1 MYTVADMLLFL
12 MQATTCGTCE
22 TCAGAWGPGLV
33 KRLQHRVLDY
43 RARCEFALTEQM
55 NWKKERRTL
64 QEQCFELRT
73 SLEAERDR
81 VLQQTTK
88 RANNSL
94 AIGVM
99 TGGSVRSG
107 RASVKL
113 GQDALA
119 MMKESGEQDS
129 GTLDMAAA
137 AIMRTRFGGLFIAAL
152 KEMIP
157 LQGDVANITSQF
169 GSGCGTFF
177 KFYSYLL
184 LLAMLAT
191 FFFAPLLLNHFAENR
206 GTFSE
211 RMCGSYL
218 PCFLFLGSFYKS
230 SGVAV
235 EQWVTAV
242 ELKPSNGNTSLS
254 MFTDIGREAFD
265 EKFAACPM
273 VRFVRDC
280 RVQALFAGFLD
291 NSTGLSAYDV
301 FTSSWQNMPG
311 TQNEDWVIYSRLA
324 DVIQAETPWPSCSV
338 NDTSAGQGFPG
349 ICKFSPTSQLT
360 GRWFASA
367 ETFEGNLPKHG
378 LQLELWNSST
388 RCFVESRADVRN
400 MVGGLPVTVESSGKD
415 LWMAFWYFFGNMVSI
430 IFAVLFFLGW
440 WQMTEATYNYEQFT
454 ESLEPKGWSSLLLGL
469 WNFRLN
475 SESDREIWKQTMVS
489 QLRAQFREEK
499 DNEKARKRT
508 LMDVYFLV
516 LKRLL
521 GFLLN
526 LGIIAGLWIAIW
538 ICIRDRTQLVDSLA
552 GSFEQCCNARGLG
565 EWLGA
570 TLAPLLVTGAGA
582 VLPPVTELLT
592 SLEAWP
598 QKYRA
603 QLNIYR
609 FFLGQILTAGLY
621 AAICLELLYDW
632 PIWTSGDLVLQ
643 PQVEPCGAYPCKA
656 DHAGAEMLSLVVT
669 EFTLM
674 MVKPLAKL
682 CWALIRHNLQ
692 KLMGRK
698 GNFPWPVFEIQDD
711 AVNVVYFSALLWMC
725 LSTVPYMAVI
735 GPLLLY
741 LHFKWLRF
749 NLTFLMRRPFITD
762 TTGLLVTLQRIT
774 CINFIAIGLLMMS
787 QLIITVPYEPTCGPV
802 DGFRAAGPMIWYLD
816 FPLKEVWMVVYQV
829 TLENRGSLLA
839 ATCFLMTVLGMMHQ
853 VKMKTN
859 RSVVEQMSGVAN
871 RHVASLEREMGRS
884 RQPPERRVTVRH
896 GDRITASVQMQR
908 VHLQWTK
915 LAYMTMLSVLQ
926 SLGEIPLLLVDEA
939 AQCVEPGL
947 FVPLNWGS
955 VAFALVGD
963 EKQLPATIL
972 SKKAS
977 QLDLGVSIFERF
989 VRDEI
994 VSLGNGFVQLDEQQR
1009 MHPSIA
1015 RFPCDAFYGG
1025 TIRDGAAMS
1034 KREPIPGFPWPVPGC
1049 HVAFVECGYMT
1060 GEEGGMG
1067 GGSHSNYKEA
1077 NVLLTVLK
1085 RCLAKG
1091 TLPSQVGIITGYS
1104 AQQALLQKEVA
1115 KLGLPGLRVDT
1126 VDGFQGAERDLI
1138 LASTVR
1144 SHYKV
1149 GFMRDPRRVNVL
1161 LTRAK
1166 RGLVVFGNGTTLNS
1180 EMETWRPW
1188 LTWIRE
1194 QGAQMSAEQ
1203 LVGGADFP
1211 GGLDEPWGE
1220 DPWEAPRLP
1229 VPTDDRTIHATSSPA
1244 PGPLPPAAFPSS
1256 NRPASFPPVSTAPS
1270 RPASFPPAATAASG
1284 PIGPIR
1290 PSQAASFPT
1299 GRTYAAAAHSGTTDE
1314 DDGLRMRQTWLK
1326 TAVSQPAPAAWLEKD
1341 NWTEYAAEDGRIW
1354 EHNEVTGESR
1364 WKEIEKL

>member
-1 MYTVADMLLFL
+1 MGGGKGGKGSKGGGKNKGNFADEQKVSSSPVNETAPTEEDIDLAAALGVDQFEEPDVHCPWCHVEYSDDSNFCGSCGKPRKALTCYNCEAHYVKGSLFCR
-12 MQATTCGTCE
+12 TCGFPRQGLPP
-22 TCAGAWGPGLV
+22 AGTPSPSPGGKAATPKDKPFGSPKDSDGENLDWIFEDKLVKEAVEKEMAEQGVLLEGDDMWHMRDMCRTVERAIDPPYEGLV
-33 KRLQHRVLDY
+33 KRLQHRALDY

-55 NWKKERRTL
+55 NWKRERRTL

-107 RASVKL
+107 RASVRL

-137 AIMRTRFGGLFIAAL
+137 AIMRSRFGGLFIAAL

-218 PCFLFLGSFYKS
+218 PCFLFLGSFYKE

-242 ELKPSNGNTSLS
+242 ELKPSTGNTSLS
-254 MFTDIGREAFD
+254 TFTDIGREAFD

-301 FTSSWQNMPG
+301 FTSSWQDMPG

-324 DVIQAETPWPSCSV
+324 DVIQAETPWPTCSV

-349 ICKFSPTSQLT
+349 ICKFSPASQLT

-367 ETFEGNLPKHG
+367 DTFEGNLPKHG

-388 RCFVESRADVRN
+388 RCFVETRADVRN

-489 QLRAQFREEK
+489 QLRTQFREEK
-499 DNEKARKRT
+499 EHEKARKRT

-516 LKRLL
+516 LQRLL

-538 ICIRDRTQLVDSLA
+538 ICIRDRTQLVESLA
-552 GSFEQCCNARGLG
+552 GSLEQCCNARGLG

-592 SLEAWP
+592 HLEAWP

-643 PQVEPCGAYPCKA
+643 PQVEPCGTYPCKA

-682 CWALIRHNLQ
+682 CWALIWHNIK
-692 KLMGRK
+692 KLMGKR
-698 GNFPWPVFEIQDD
+698 GNFPWPVFQIQDD

-749 NLTFLMRRPFITD
+749 NLSFLMRRPFITD

-787 QLIITVPYEPTCGPV
+787 QLIITVPFEPTCGPV

-816 FPLKEVWMVVYQV
+816 FPPPASLLPALKEVWMVVYQV

-871 RHVASLEREMGRS
+871 RHVASLEREMWRID
-884 RQPPERRVTVRH
+884 RQ
-896 GDRITASVQMQR
+896 
-908 VHLQWTK
+908 
-915 LAYMTMLSVLQ
+915 
-926 SLGEIPLLLVDEA
+926 
-939 AQCVEPGL
+939 
-947 FVPLNWGS
+947 N
-955 VAFALVGD
+955 
-963 EKQLPATIL
+963 
-972 SKKAS
+972 
-977 QLDLGVSIFERF
+977 DL
-989 VRDEI
+989 
-994 VSLGNGFVQLDEQQR
+994 
-1009 MHPSIA
+1009 
-1015 RFPCDAFYGG
+1015 
-1025 TIRDGAAMS
+1025 
-1034 KREPIPGFPWPVPGC
+1034 
-1049 HVAFVECGYMT
+1049 
-1060 GEEGGMG
+1060 
-1067 GGSHSNYKEA
+1067 
-1077 NVLLTVLK
+1077 LK
-1085 RCLAKG
+1085 R
-1091 TLPSQVGIITGYS
+1091 
-1104 AQQALLQKEVA
+1104 
-1115 KLGLPGLRVDT
+1115 
-1126 VDGFQGAERDLI
+1126 
-1138 LASTVR
+1138 
-1144 SHYKV
+1144 
-1149 GFMRDPRRVNVL
+1149 
-1161 LTRAK
+1161 
-1166 RGLVVFGNGTTLNS
+1166 
-1180 EMETWRPW
+1180 
-1188 LTWIRE
+1188 
-1194 QGAQMSAEQ
+1194 
-1203 LVGGADFP
+1203 
-1211 GGLDEPWGE
+1211 
-1220 DPWEAPRLP
+1220 RL
-1229 VPTDDRTIHATSSPA
+1229 
-1244 PGPLPPAAFPSS
+1244 
-1256 NRPASFPPVSTAPS
+1256 
-1270 RPASFPPAATAASG
+1270 
-1284 PIGPIR
+1284 
-1290 PSQAASFPT
+1290 
-1299 GRTYAAAAHSGTTDE
+1299 E
-1314 DDGLRMRQTWLK
+1314 
-1326 TAVSQPAPAAWLEKD
+1326 WLE
-1341 NWTEYAAEDGRIW
+1341 
-1354 EHNEVTGESR
+1354 GE
-1364 WKEIEKL
+1364 K

>member
-1 MYTVADMLLFL
+1 MAEQGVLLEGDDMWHMRDMCRTVERAIDPPY
-12 MQATTCGTCE
+12 E
-22 TCAGAWGPGLV
+22 GLV

-55 NWKKERRTL
+55 NWKKERRTI

-242 ELKPSNGNTSLS
+242 ELKPSTGNTSLS
-254 MFTDIGREAFD
+254 MLTDIGREAFD

-311 TQNEDWVIYSRLA
+311 TQNQDWVIYSRLA

-338 NDTSAGQGFPG
+338 NETLAGQGFPG
-349 ICKFSPTSQLT
+349 ICKFSPASQLT

-388 RCFVESRADVRN
+388 RCFVETRADVRN

-816 FPLKEVWMVVYQV
+816 FPLKEVWMGVYQV

-839 ATCFLMTVLGMMHQ
+839 APRNPE
-853 VKMKTN
+853 KI
-859 RSVVEQMSGVAN
+859 RSSFGCSSKVVEQMSGVAN
-871 RHVASLEREMGRS
+871 RH
-884 RQPPERRVTVRH
+884 
-896 GDRITASVQMQR
+896 
-908 VHLQWTK
+908 
-915 LAYMTMLSVLQ
+915 
-926 SLGEIPLLLVDEA
+926 A

-1060 GEEGGMG
+1060 GEEGSL

-1085 RCLAKG
+1085 RCLAEG

-1194 QGAQMSAEQ
+1194 QGAEMSAEQ
-1203 LVGGADFP
+1203 LVGGPDFS

-1229 VPTDDRTIHATSSPA
+1229 VPNDDRTMPVTSSPA
-1244 PGPLPPAAFPSS
+1244 PRPLPPAAFPSS

-1299 GRTYAAAAHSGTTDE
+1299 ARTYAAAAHSGTIDE
-1314 DDGLRMRQTWLK
+1314 VPFQPDRKLEDLVAAK

-1364 WKEIEKL
+1364 WKETEKL